1 MDAQRVDGRPAPAS
15 ARPLLAIYFGQSGGG
30 YRLWRQ
36 YPVLLPANDGDT
48 FYESSAT
55 ITERGTLC
63 ISLSLFQSAGGYGS
77 ESADFIYR
85 YQDGGFRLIGKES
98 RYLSRNTGEDTTVS
112 ENYLTNRRQTIVS
125 NAFDDSITPTEK
137 WERMGK
143 RPPEQLEDLVFP

>member
-1 MDAQRVDGRPAPAS
+1 M
-15 ARPLLAIYFGQSGGG
+15 
-30 YRLWRQ
+30 
-36 YPVLLPANDGDT
+36 LLPANDGDT

-125 NAFDDSITPTEK
+125 NAFDDSITPTETIPARAVMTMSKILAFFLNLVSITPTEK